1 MPRRIDENC
10 GGETSLKINQDIRV
24 GVNTNRKEPLQNNN
38 QNNRF
43 GDMVVKQ
50 GNKLQTEQ
58 LTRLLGDI
66 STAGDRVAR
75 SRNLRELARFKMLV
89 KRFLQETVEHGMEL
103 KQSHTWNRF
112 GEGRRLKII
121 ETIDTRLV
129 ELAQDL
135 LDEEKEAIDLLD
147 KIGEIKG
154 LLINLYM

>member
-1 MPRRIDENC
+1 M
-10 GGETSLKINQDIRV
+10 KINQDLRM
-24 GVNTNRKEPLQNNN
+24 NMNANRNDLRPTNQSG
-38 QNNRF
+38 NRF

-50 GNKLQTEQ
+50 GSKMQTEH

-89 KRFLQETVEHGMEL
+89 KRFLQETVDYGLEM

-112 GEGRRLKII
+112 GEGRRLKIV
-121 ETIDTRLV
+121 ETIDERLV
-129 ELAQDL
+129 ELAEDIL
-135 LDEEKEAIDLLD
+135 NEEKESIDLLA

>member
-1 MPRRIDENC
+1 MNV
-10 GGETSLKINQDIRV
+10 KINQDLRV
-24 GVNTNRKEPLQNNN
+24 GLNPNHHDKKQLSQT
-38 QNNRF
+38 NNRF
-43 GDMVVKQ
+43 GELIVKQ
-50 GNKLQTEQ
+50 GQKLQNEQ

-66 STAGDRVAR
+66 SATGDRVAR
-75 SRNLRELARFKMLV
+75 TRNLRELARFKMLV
-89 KRFLQETVEHGMEL
+89 KRFLQEAVDYGLEL

-121 ETIDTRLV
+121 KTIDERLV

-135 LDEEKEAIDLLD
+135 LDEEKETIDLLD

>member
-1 MPRRIDENC
+1 M
-10 GGETSLKINQDIRV
+10 KINQDIRV
-24 GVNTNRKEPLQNNN
+24 GLNANRKESLQNNN

-50 GNKLQTEQ
+50 GSKMQTEQ

-66 STAGDRVAR
+66 SSAGDRVAR

-89 KRFLQETVEHGMEL
+89 RRFLQETIDHGMEL

-121 ETIDTRLV
+121 ETIDERLV
-129 ELAQDL
+129 ELAQDIL
-135 LDEEKEAIDLLD
+135 SEEKEAIDLLD

>member
-1 MPRRIDENC
+1 M
-10 GGETSLKINQDIRV
+10 KINQDIRV
-24 GVNTNRKEPLQNNN
+24 GLNANLKEPLQNNN

-43 GDMVVKQ
+43 GEMVVTQ
-50 GNKLQTEQ
+50 GSKMQTEQ

-66 STAGDRVAR
+66 TTAGDRVAR

-89 KRFLQETVEHGMEL
+89 KRFLQETIEHGMEL

-121 ETIDTRLV
+121 ETIDERLI
-129 ELAQDL
+129 ELAQDIL
-135 LDEEKEAIDLLD
+135 NEEKEAIDLLD